1 MKPFNKTT
9 IIFCSVL
16 LGLAALAGCEDERF
30 YTKTDDAPDIETSSD
45 STSTSE
51 VEEIEGGL
59 EDVYTFGET
68 DYSSS
73 WWSDGSFSKYYQIPD
88 GGTWQAQFTLNIDPD
103 ETLYYENF
111 ALVVTNDEDRDASA
125 YSEYGAIRFDATSD
139 TATYN
144 SQWGYLYFQYTT
156 ATLLFTPDDDYGVT
170 NLSSLGGTVTV
181 TVDRSDPDAFT
192 IEMTNGTQTKTY
204 AQPYALGNLNTDSS
218 NDTIRC
224 FIAVEGSYI
233 DFALTTI
240 VPIGGL
246 TSADDKDPVSMVL
259 NNVPDI
265 VELGDSLESVMADV
279 TATVTF
285 DEGVTKTVTADEL
298 TFSAIPD
305 MTTAGE
311 KTLVAVYNKTYNGE
325 YCETPVM
332 ATATFTVEETI
343 VALEITTTPSAAT
356 YYYYTTEAT
365 ESMSDR
371 SLVFDPTGLEVTAIY
386 SSGSSGTISNSRL
399 TFSTIPAEVGTH
411 DVTVSYDDV
420 STTLSSIVTVE
431 ESSATRVQNSVLQLG
446 ERDFSS
452 RWWTVFSDDF
462 TVSAGKTAY
471 IKFTNYSD
479 GANSY
484 DNYVVILRNVAYTE
498 YAVVRA
504 DNYGWGDGYVDN
516 DNLVHAWSDGTTTYT
531 TDGNTNATWLAAME
545 EADVTVYVTNCNNGT
560 ADVQAVITGKDGVT
574 YTQYYLGIDTVDP
587 NDLTFALTLEECYLL
602 F

>member
-59 EDVYTFGET
+59 EDVYTFGAT
-68 DYSSS
+68 DYSSAF
-73 WWSDGSFSKYYQIPD
+73 WDDDSFSKYYQIPD

-111 ALVVTNDEDRDASA
+111 GLVVTNDEDRESSA
-125 YSEYGAIRFDATSD
+125 YSEYGVIRFDATND

-156 ATLLFTPDDDYGVT
+156 ASLIFTPDDDNGVT

-265 VELGDSLESVMADV
+265 VELGDSLESVVADV

-298 TFSAIPD
+298 TFSVIPD
-305 MTTAGE
+305 MTTTGE
-311 KTLVAVYNKTYNGE
+311 KTLVAIYNKTYNGE

-332 ATATFTVEETI
+332 ASATFTVEDQI

-365 ESMSDR
+365 ESMSGR
-371 SLVFDPTGLEVTAIY
+371 TLVFDPTGLEVTAIY
-386 SSGSSGTISNSRL
+386 SSGGSGTISNSRL
-399 TFSTIPAEVGTH
+399 TFSTIPAEAGTY
-411 DVTVSYDDV
+411 DVTVSYGMV
-420 STTLSSIVTVE
+420 STRLGGIVTVAK
-431 ESSATRVQNSVLQLG
+431 SSVSSVSNT
-446 ERDFSS
+446 SS
-452 RWWTVFSDDF
+452 MVGAENNTSDYLAEFSDVF
-462 TVSAGKTAY
+462 PVSAGETEQ
-471 IKFTNYSD
+471 ISFTNYTS
-479 GANSY
+479 GANNW
-484 DNYVVILRNVAYTE
+484 DNFI
-498 YAVVRA
+498 
-504 DNYGWGDGYVDN
+504 
-516 DNLVHAWSDGTTTYT
+516 
-531 TDGNTNATWLAAME
+531 
-545 EADVTVYVTNCNNGT
+545 
-560 ADVQAVITGKDGVT
+560 
-574 YTQYYLGIDTVDP
+574 
-587 NDLTFALTLEECYLL
+587 AL
-602 F
+602 

>member
-30 YTKTDDAPDIETSSD
+30 YTLTDDAPDIETSSD

-51 VEEIEGGL
+51 VETIDGL

-103 ETLYYENF
+103 ETIYYENF

-156 ATLLFTPDDDYGVT
+156 ATLLFTPDDDEGVT

-240 VPIGGL
+240 EPIGGL
-246 TSADDKDPVSMVL
+246 TSANDKDPVSMVL
-259 NNVPDI
+259 NNVPEI
-265 VELGDSLESVMADV
+265 VELGDSLESAMADV

-332 ATATFTVEETI
+332 ASATFTVEETI

-420 STTLSSIVTVE
+420 SATLSGIVTVV
-431 ESSATRVQNSVLQLG
+431 ESFATQVHNTVGQVG
-446 ERDFSS
+446 ESDFSS
-452 RWWTVFSDDF
+452 SWWTVFSDDF
-462 TVSAGKTAY
+462 TVNVGETAY

-479 GANSY
+479 CVNSY
-484 DNYVVILRNVAYTE
+484 DNYVVILRNTAYTE

-504 DNYGWGDGYVDN
+504 DNYGWGDGYEDN

-531 TDGNTNATWLAAME
+531 TNGNTDATWLAAMA

-587 NDLTFALTLEECYLL
+587 DDLTFALTLEECYLV
-602 F
+602 FE